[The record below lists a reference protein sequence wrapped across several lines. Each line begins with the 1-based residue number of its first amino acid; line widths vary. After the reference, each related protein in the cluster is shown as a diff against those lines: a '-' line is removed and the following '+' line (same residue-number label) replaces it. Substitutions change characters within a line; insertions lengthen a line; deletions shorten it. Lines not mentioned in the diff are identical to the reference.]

1 MCEVRSR
8 EKRAGTKKK
17 KKYNGQQQKE
27 MDCHE
32 PHPAPNEKTQPIQW
46 TERPTGALVG
56 ANSLWPMSTSCW
68 ITPDWK
74 CDFTLYVHKLNEHV
88 ALG

>member
-8 EKRAGTKKK
+8 EKRPRTKK

-32 PHPAPNEKTQPIQW
+32 PHPAPNENARHPVDRT
-46 TERPTGALVG
+46 
-56 ANSLWPMSTSCW
+56 AN
-68 ITPDWK
+68 
-74 CDFTLYVHKLNEHV
+74 
-88 ALG
+88 